1 MMNTEKL
8 EALEDYLKKPIR
20 TDYGFGERNNNY
32 LEYTR
37 KGDRYGQSNT
47 SVALN
52 ALFVSHDSEEIKLA
66 YKSNYNKRQKRV
78 ILLMI
83 NDQAERYYS
92 AVKNLLELNS
102 TEWLKSK
109 KVEITN
115 NNNCF
120 LNALDD
126 TLNYQN
132 IETHPERILKIKPD
146 ISKCNWE
153 GVEFP
158 AGSKDWQKFGKN
170 NDTISLNIL
179 YLPSNTKEIC
189 VANKSKYNHKRK
201 NQVNLLNITNGNK

>member
-66 YKSNYNKRQKRV
+66 YKSNYNKRKKRV

-83 NDQAERYYS
+83 NGEAERYYS

-132 IETHPERILKIKPD
+132 IETHPERI
-146 ISKCNWE
+146 
-153 GVEFP
+153 
-158 AGSKDWQKFGKN
+158 
-170 NDTISLNIL
+170 
-179 YLPSNTKEIC
+179 
-189 VANKSKYNHKRK
+189 
-201 NQVNLLNITNGNK
+201 